1 MSLWL
6 KCRSYIVARLLYLTI
21 MCALCS
27 KGDRDEKDKD
37 LVYVREI
44 AQDDK
49 RRMCPRLLVGGVKE
63 RNEGGRGEGSGNQT
77 STYSC
82 PSQFIL

>member
-6 KCRSYIVARLLYLTI
+6 KCRFYIVAKLMYLTI
-21 MCALCS
+21 MCVLCS
-27 KGDRDEKDKD
+27 KGDREEKDKD

-44 AQDDK
+44 AQDYVSQTPSGWGEGK
-49 RRMCPRLLVGGVKE
+49 
-63 RNEGGRGEGSGNQT
+63 EGGRGEGSGNQT